1 MDAERDDNAGVSP
14 ASPAWLG
21 YYERAAR
28 RRGGHGDLDHRRLR
42 AARKRRKRME
52 RVVIVASLAVVLL
65 LAWMFDA
72 LLTR

>member
-1 MDAERDDNAGVSP
+1 MDTDRAKEMRVSP
-14 ASPAWLG
+14 ASSAWGG

-42 AARKRRKRME
+42 QKRARRRKLE
-52 RVVIVASLAVVLL
+52 RIVIVASLAGVLL
-65 LAWMFDA
+65 LAWLFDA